1 MTDTDG
7 PEVIGREILRLDA
20 EIQRAE
26 DQGAGK
32 DRLRATRQRRDA
44 LRWALHAALT
54 ADPSRPPGAEVE
66 TFLGALKGQEEG
78 TQ

>member
-1 MTDTDG
+1 MTSEG
-7 PEVIGREILRLDA
+7 PEMIGREILRLDA
-20 EIQRAE
+20 ELSRAE
-26 DQGAGK
+26 DVGAGR
-32 DRLRATRQRRDA
+32 DRRKAARARRDA

-66 TFLGALKGQEEG
+66 AFLEALRASEGG